1 MKNITFKNSIT
12 SMLSVCI
19 LLLLSSQAVYAVKPV
34 KVPPTPTT
42 VIHSVV
48 VDTPSSTIVVTGAEL
63 DTITEVTF
71 GGLTVDFNS
80 NDGSSGFINFI
91 DIDDAVTGVLT
102 AGNYSLVLGANVFSI
117 YLSSAAAAA
126 ITSPDPVDYSACP
139 CHVDWEKFGTNYT
152 YSDGTNDIPYIGFE
166 GATASTCNVTTE
178 ETDLLIL
185 TDTEGWF
192 LNTQFDSASGTGTCG
207 TPDPIA
213 GDFMVEILSD
223 QAQHDACASYLQN
236 TYCN

>member
-1 MKNITFKNSIT
+1 MKRNTFKNSMI

-71 GGLTVDFNS
+71 SGLTVDFNS

-91 DIDDAVTGVLT
+91 DIDDTVTGVLT
-102 AGNYSLVLGANVFSI
+102 AGNYSLVLGATVFSI
-117 YLSSAAAAA
+117 YLSSADAVA

-139 CHVDWEKFGTNYT
+139 CYLEWEQFGTNYT
-152 YSDGTNDIPYIGFE
+152 YTNLNGDVVNYTGFE
-166 GATASTCNVTTE
+166 GGTGTYLINTTDEVDVMIDASPE
-178 ETDLLIL
+178 Y
-185 TDTEGWF
+185 WW
-192 LNTQFDSASGTGTCG
+192 LNTKYDNSTGTGTCKTYDSIRSYFEADIVTQG
-207 TPDPIA
+207 E
-213 GDFMVEILSD
+213 F
-223 QAQHDACASYLQN
+223 DACASYIKN
-236 TYCN
+236 TY